1 MCVRCDHPPHILDT
15 MHSIKRGSVST
26 NYRYLRVPGS
36 LISLECCL
44 AYKSNHMSGFLIQLY
59 RCHCFCVTC
68 QANVTLTG
76 MNQYMNRYIPPVEF
90 GMMHQLL
97 FQMLLIPLTMSKRL
111 LAIISTHS
119 STRTLFPY
127 EDIVGFHIF
136 LGYWFCWLL
145 FVRT

>member
-1 MCVRCDHPPHILDT
+1 MLSIPANVRQESDQLPDCLILLNC
-15 MHSIKRGSVST
+15 R
-26 NYRYLRVPGS
+26 RR
-36 LISLECCL
+36 
-44 AYKSNHMSGFLIQLY
+44 
-59 RCHCFCVTC
+59 FCVC
-68 QANVTLTG
+68 FRQANVTITEV
-76 MNQYMNRYIPPVEF
+76 NQYMNRWIPPIEF